1 MWLHLLAGPAE
12 VKPNLGRCEDMR
24 SIVLGLVVVLLSTAV
39 VWAGGDLSRQSPVTL
54 RVILG
59 AKDNE
64 YALLPKTWNL
74 ETGKL
79 YKVTFVNQGKIKH
92 EWVASEFTLNLWTR
106 KVEVGKVE
114 IKGVINEI
122 ELGPGTTAD
131 WYFIPIRT
139 GTFEMACEIEGH
151 KEAGMFGKIV
161 VK

>member
-1 MWLHLLAGPAE
+1 
-12 VKPNLGRCEDMR
+12 MR
-24 SIVLGLVVVLLSTAV
+24 SIVLGLVVVMLSATL
-39 VWAGGDLSRQSPVTL
+39 VWAGVDLSRQSPLTL
-54 RVILG
+54 KVILG
-59 AKDNE
+59 DRSNE

-92 EWVASEFTLNLWTR
+92 EWAAPEFALTIWTR
-106 KVEVGKVE
+106 KVEVGGVE

-122 ELGPGTTAD
+122 ELQPGKTAD

-151 KEAGMFGKIV
+151 KEAGMFGKVV

>member
-1 MWLHLLAGPAE
+1 MKRAVLVLAA
-12 VKPNLGRCEDMR
+12 
-24 SIVLGLVVVLLSTAV
+24 ILLSTGL

-54 RVILG
+54 KVILG

-92 EWVASEFTLNLWTR
+92 EWAAPEFALTIWTR
-106 KVEVGKVE
+106 KVEVGGVE

-122 ELGPGTTAD
+122 ELQPGTTAD
-131 WYFIPIRT
+131 WYFVPIRT

-151 KEAGMFGKIV
+151 KEAGMSGKVIV
-161 VK
+161 K

>member
-1 MWLHLLAGPAE
+1 
-12 VKPNLGRCEDMR
+12 MR
-24 SIVLGLVVVLLSTAV
+24 SIVLGLVVVMLSATL
-39 VWAGGDLSRQSPVTL
+39 VWAGGDLSRQSPLTL
-54 RVILG
+54 KVILG
-59 AKDNE
+59 DRSNE

-92 EWVASEFTLNLWTR
+92 EWAAPEFALTIWTR
-106 KVEVGKVE
+106 KVEVGGVE

-122 ELGPGTTAD
+122 ELQPGKTAD

-151 KEAGMFGKIV
+151 KEAGMFGKVV